1 MGNPELLLSFKM
13 KPKNTIAAG
22 SRMNGM
28 LQDAAGT
35 TEIQDHAEF
44 NAVRYANCWEDA
56 DILMQAMQPKGRHCL
71 SIGSAG
77 DNSFSMLA
85 EGASHVTIAEMNPA
99 QIACIKLRVAAYKT
113 LSHRDF
119 LILLGE
125 KNGDRMALFER
136 CKAELDAESITY
148 WEHFSDHIETGFG
161 KVGKFENYFKLFRE
175 KALPWV
181 HSRKT
186 ISHLLDP
193 RSRDER
199 ESFYERKWNTWR
211 WRLLFKLFFS
221 RFVMGRLGRDPS
233 FFKYVEGSVADR
245 ILTRARHA
253 LVELEPSENPY
264 LRSILNGNYGISL
277 PHALREE
284 NFEKIRSNIDKL
296 TIIEGTLESAL
307 TDQKYDAYNLSDI
320 FEYMSDENTQNLL
333 ETIHSNSNPSARIVY
348 WNMLA
353 PRESNESLRSK
364 IKPLKQLSEELF
376 QQDKAFFY
384 SKFVVEEVIK

>member
-1 MGNPELLLSFKM
+1 M
-13 KPKNTIAAG
+13 K
-22 SRMNGM
+22 
-28 LQDAAGT
+28 

-44 NAVRYANCWEDA
+44 NAIRYANCWEDA
-56 DILMQAMQPKGRHCL
+56 DILMQAMQPSGKHCL

-85 EGASHVTIAEMNPA
+85 DGASHVTIAEMNPA

-113 LSHRDF
+113 LTHEEF

-125 KNGDRMALFER
+125 RDGNRKILFDR
-136 CKAELDAESITY
+136 CKKELDTETTAY
-148 WEHFSDHIETGFG
+148 WEYFSEHIQTGFG
-161 KVGKFENYFKLFRE
+161 RVGKFENYFRLFRE

-186 ISHLLDP
+186 IDQMLES
-193 RSRDER
+193 RSPEER
-199 ESFYERKWNTWR
+199 KVFYEQKWNTWR
-211 WRLLFKLFFS
+211 WSLLFKIFFS

-245 ILTRARHA
+245 ILIRARHA
-253 LVELEPSENPY
+253 LVELTPSDNPY
-264 LRSILNGNYGISL
+264 LRWILNGHYGSSL

-284 NFEKIRSNIDKL
+284 NFMKIRDNIDQL

-307 TDQKYDAYNLSDI
+307 AEQKYDAYNLSDI
-320 FEYMSDENTQNLL
+320 FEYMSEENTQNLL
-333 ETIHSNSNPSARIVY
+333 KIIHKSSNSNARIVY

-353 PRESNESLRSK
+353 PRASNSFIHHK
-364 IKPLKQLSEELF
+364 IKPLTQLSEELF
-376 QQDKAFFY
+376 LQDKAFFY
-384 SKFVVEEVIK
+384 SKFVVEETISN

>member
-1 MGNPELLLSFKM
+1 M
-13 KPKNTIAAG
+13 K
-22 SRMNGM
+22 
-28 LQDAAGT
+28 

-56 DILMQAMQPKGRHCL
+56 DILMEAMQPDGRHCL

-85 EGASHVTIAEMNPA
+85 EGASRVTIAEMNPA
-99 QIACIKLRVAAYKT
+99 QVACIKLRVTAYKV
-113 LSHRDF
+113 LSHEEF

-125 KNGDRMALFER
+125 KDGERLSLFDR
-136 CKAELDAESITY
+136 CKAELDDETIAY
-148 WEHFSDHIETGFG
+148 WEHFLEHVKTGFG
-161 KVGKFENYFKLFRE
+161 RVGKFENYFRIFRE

-186 ISHLLDP
+186 ISKLLEP
-193 RSRDER
+193 RTRSER
-199 ESFYERKWNTWR
+199 EVFYEEKWNTWR
-211 WRLLFKLFFS
+211 WRLLFKIFFS

-253 LVELEPSENPY
+253 LVELDPSENPY
-264 LRSILNGNYGISL
+264 LRWILNGRYGSSL
-277 PHALREE
+277 PHALREG
-284 NFEKIRSNIDKL
+284 NFEKIRSNLDKL
-296 TIIEGTLESAL
+296 TIINGTVESAL
-307 TDQKYDAYNLSDI
+307 TEQHYDAYNLSDI

-333 ETIHSNSNPSARIVY
+333 EKIHGQSNPGARIVY

-353 PRESNESLRSK
+353 SRESAESLRDK
-364 IKPLKQLSEELF
+364 ITPLPQLSEKLF

-384 SKFVVEEVIK
+384 SKFVVEETVNS